1 MKVSNLKPDSAEFL
15 KQDRDLIIKPAHSA
29 AELRAIPRPSF
40 DEAALRFLARYQSHE
55 TRRTYGTTLRELQSF
70 IAQRNKPRTHEAS
83 QSPSAVDLTLISE
96 ISEEDLLEFRRAIEE
111 NHRIKAHA
119 NTVRRVQTTIA
130 RKISTLRSFFA
141 FAARRG
147 FIEHNPAEH
156 LDAARVLRQSK
167 TKALE
172 PRELGAILAG
182 LEAARHNAETLRKRN
197 AASLSYAVLVTLA
210 TTGLRVSELCK
221 LKRGDFLW
229 SGPCAPGELTIS
241 RKGGKIQ
248 RIYLHPLTATTIQEY
263 ISYFLKNGS
272 LGSNAPLFLRTQET
286 SNIGHPTHL
295 TPKAVWNMVVNA
307 ARVAGIKGKLP
318 SPHSLRAS
326 LATEL
331 HRQGVVLHEIQDLL
345 GHSSPETTALYVKK
359 LKQSAESPSLKI
371 KVTQN

>member
-1 MKVSNLKPDSAEFL
+1 MSMNAKNFEQDSDEFL
-15 KQDRDLIIKPAHSA
+15 KQDQDVIAQPGHSA
-29 AELRAIPRPSF
+29 AELRALPRPSF
-40 DEAALRFLARYQSHE
+40 EDAALRFLARYQSHE

-70 IAQRNKPRTHEAS
+70 IAQRNSPRPNEVSHS
-83 QSPSAVDLTLISE
+83 QSAVDLAL

-119 NTVRRVQTTIA
+119 TTVRRVQTTIA

-147 FIEHNPAEH
+147 FIKHNPAEH
-156 LDAARVLRQSK
+156 LDAAPVLRQSK

-172 PRELGAILAG
+172 PRELGAILTG
-182 LEAARHNAETLRKRN
+182 LEAAKRNAETLRKRN
-197 AASLSYAVLVTLA
+197 AASLSYAVIVTLA

-221 LKRGDFLW
+221 LKRADFLW
-229 SGPCAPGELTIS
+229 SGHGAPGELTIS

-248 RIYLHPLTATTIQEY
+248 RIYLHPLTTATIQDY
-263 ISYFLKNGS
+263 ISHLQKKEYLDPHS
-272 LGSNAPLFLRTQET
+272 PLFLRTQDT
-286 SNIGHPTHL
+286 SSNGQLTHL
-295 TPKAVWNMVVNA
+295 TPKAVWNMVVQA

-371 KVTQN
+371 KVT

>member
-1 MKVSNLKPDSAEFL
+1 MNAKILEQESEEFL
-15 KQDRDLIIKPAHSA
+15 KRARDVMTIPEHTNTDTRTLAKTDFQD
-29 AELRAIPRPSF
+29 
-40 DEAALRFLARYQSHE
+40 AALRFLARYQSHE
-55 TRRTYGTTLRELQSF
+55 TRRTYATTLRDLQSF
-70 IAQRNKPRTHEAS
+70 VAQRNRAHPPETPHSDKD
-83 QSPSAVDLTLISE
+83 VDLAQ

-111 NHRIKAHA
+111 NHRIKAHS

-182 LEAARHNAETLRKRN
+182 LEAARHNAATLRKRN

-248 RIYLHPLTATTIQEY
+248 RMYLHPLTTATIQEY
-263 ISYFLKNGS
+263 IHHFQYKEYLEP
-272 LGSNAPLFLRTQET
+272 NAPLFLRTQNT
-286 SNIGHPTHL
+286 SNGGHLTHL
-295 TPKAVWNMVVNA
+295 TPKAVWNMVVTA
-307 ARVAGIKGKLP
+307 ARVAGITGKLP

-371 KVTQN
+371 KVT